1 MGKKRFRIVNAEIEP
16 QPQDPSDGSLGPNQ
30 SQDTLSLDHSP
41 GPSANRSSVLLVPQP
56 QADDNSDEESTNI
69 EVQITDHAGVRS
81 TRGITRMSEIWNLT
95 DGKKVQLSFNGCFQ
109 PVEREGIIFNRF
121 VGTVARKPNLCPINY
136 FNWRKVPNDYK
147 EKCWTIIESKFHISK
162 NEEERK
168 IIKRL
173 TLKGLGEKWRNWK
186 CALKAKHYDESKTAA
201 GIVAEAPST
210 VNRQDFATLVNFWFS
225 KDGLERSKAGK
236 KASKKKK
243 DVHTAGSK
251 SYAQH
256 AFDMF
261 KKDGVAPNRGK
272 LYVKLH
278 KKKDGMPVNEDASEK
293 IDKLK
298 ELMSQEASD
307 LPEGAN
313 GSIAWCSTDA
323 FSKVMGKEKHGRVRG
338 LGFGPTPSNQSGSKN
353 SCYGGIRI
361 TSEEERLKDD
371 KIRRLT
377 DKVSTLEDKLAMVMQ
392 HIQLPANTDLQVI
405 NM

>member
-1 MGKKRFRIVNAEIEP
+1 MGKKRIRIVNSEIEP
-16 QPQDPSDGSLGPNQ
+16 QPQDPSHGSLGPDQ
-30 SQDTLSLDHSP
+30 SQDTLPLDHSL
-41 GPSANRSSVLLVPQP
+41 GPSANRSSALLVPQP

-69 EVQITDHAGVRS
+69 EVQI
-81 TRGITRMSEIWNLT
+81 I
-95 DGKKVQLSFNGCFQ
+95 
-109 PVEREGIIFNRF
+109 
-121 VGTVARKPNLCPINY
+121 
-136 FNWRKVPNDYK
+136 
-147 EKCWTIIESKFHISK
+147 
-162 NEEERK
+162 
-168 IIKRL
+168 
-173 TLKGLGEKWRNWK
+173 
-186 CALKAKHYDESKTAA
+186 

-225 KDGLERSKAGK
+225 KDGLERSRAGK

-278 KKKDGMPVNEDASEK
+278 KEKDGMPVNEDASEK

-307 LPEGAN
+307 LPKGAN
-313 GSIAWCSTDA
+313 GSIAWCSIDA

-338 LGFGPTPSNQSGSKN
+338 LGFGPTPSNRSGSK
-353 SCYGGIRI
+353 I
-361 TSEEERLKDD
+361 
-371 KIRRLT
+371 
-377 DKVSTLEDKLAMVMQ
+377 AVMEG
-392 HIQLPANTDLQVI
+392 
-405 NM
+405 